1 MSMANQAA
9 THMHVK
15 DMNKMISQIKQNEVY
30 LRYSKL
36 PGKEWYITVFSD
48 ASLKGLPGKVHS
60 AMGYIIMLSN
70 GYNPGSR
77 SKCCVL
83 QWKAVKVSRVSTSTY
98 EAETLALLAALEDAI
113 MLKLK
118 LTQITGFPENLIKIE
133 AFCDCNDTVEAIR
146 STKQNNKSVLVQADI
161 AKIKQ
166 LVERKQVNT
175 INWIPTQHQLA
186 DCLTKR
192 GAATTAIKQTVVK
205 GKFFA

>member
-1 MSMANQAA
+1 MSIFFNCWRFTVNRLLLGFDCWKFSTAWN
-9 THMHVK
+9 HL
-15 DMNKMISQIKQNEVY
+15 NSRPESMI
-30 LRYSKL
+30 
-36 PGKEWYITVFSD
+36 
-48 ASLKGLPGKVHS
+48 KV
-60 AMGYIIMLSN
+60 
-70 GYNPGSR
+70 
-77 SKCCVL
+77 
-83 QWKAVKVSRVSTSTY
+83 
-98 EAETLALLAALEDAI
+98 
-113 MLKLK
+113 
-118 LTQITGFPENLIKIE
+118 E

-192 GAATTAIKQTVVK
+192 GAATTAIEQTVVK